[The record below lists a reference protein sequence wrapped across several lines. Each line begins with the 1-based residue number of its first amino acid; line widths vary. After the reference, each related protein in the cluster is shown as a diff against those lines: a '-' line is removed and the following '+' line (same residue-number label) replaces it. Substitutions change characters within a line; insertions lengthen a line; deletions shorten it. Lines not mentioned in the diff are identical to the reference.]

1 MKFKKITF
9 LSLIIAFAFWIL
21 GVSVAKTL
29 ATENQPAS
37 SKNYKVNTVDVT
49 PAPSVE
55 IAAEESTVSAV
66 KKEIDY
72 FLVYPGILPDHF
84 LYPIKMMRDRIQL
97 WLTTDHLAKGEL
109 MLKYADKRLGAGKAL
124 IEGNKVELG
133 ITTLTK
139 GEKYLQQAISQ
150 GELAN
155 KEEAKDFF
163 KKLAQASLK
172 HEEVLLVLN
181 EKIDSSSRPMMEKII
196 ELVRQ
201 NQQQIKQ
208 NQL

>member
-21 GVSVAKTL
+21 GVSVVKTS
-29 ATENQPAS
+29 AVDNQPS
-37 SKNYKVNTVDVT
+37 SKNYKVDTVNPIPLEKGTV
-49 PAPSVE
+49 
-55 IAAEESTVSAV
+55 ESTVSAV

-84 LYPIKMMRDRIQL
+84 LYPIKMIRDRVQL

-109 MLKYADKRLGAGKAL
+109 MLKYADKRLGAGRVL

-139 GEKYLQQAISQ
+139 GEKYLQQAIDQ
-150 GELAN
+150 GELVN
-155 KEEAKDFF
+155 KEEAQSFF
-163 KKLAQASLK
+163 KELSQSSLK
-172 HEEVLLVLN
+172 HEEVLLVLK
-181 EKIDSSSRPMMEKII
+181 EKIDSSSGPMMEKIL

-201 NQQQIKQ
+201 SQERIQQI
-208 NQL
+208 QLK